1 MIHSWVFDTRNKKM
15 SLVPFTFKNVE
26 LKVVTIN
33 GKPWTRAMEVCK
45 ALEYNKKT
53 AHVIRAHCSRENY
66 AHKYDLTSVP
76 TAGTPVNWPKDS
88 QKYNLYINEEGM
100 HELVFSSQQQKAKA
114 FRKYCCN
121 EMFPRIRKQLVDK
134 MQEDHQ
140 QAITDRNN
148 RVQAIEYE
156 NVGLQG
162 EIKAK
167 DQQIEAS
174 QHKIAEPVERY
185 VDHCRSPSRDN
196 IVIIVRKHTTPEN
209 DKYHNLPYYI
219 ARIQRRKRYVKLQW
233 LERHFPDYE
242 VIVEI
247 GNPNSIHAFNR
258 FEEEG
263 HVERKFNHFR
273 LIDLTRDNLYD
284 MGISGGDY
292 DED

>member
-1 MIHSWVFDTRNKKM
+1 M
-15 SLVPFTFKNVE
+15 
-26 LKVVTIN
+26 
-33 GKPWTRAMEVCK
+33 
-45 ALEYNKKT
+45 Y
-53 AHVIRAHCSRENY
+53 
-66 AHKYDLTSVP
+66 
-76 TAGTPVNWPKDS
+76 
-88 QKYNLYINEEGM
+88 
-100 HELVFSSQQQKAKA
+100 ELVFTSQQQKAKA

-140 QAITDRNN
+140 QAITDRHN
-148 RVQAIEYE
+148 RVQAIECE

-162 EIKAK
+162 EIKPK

-174 QHKIAEPVERY
+174 QNKIAELVERY
-185 VDHCRSPSRDN
+185 VDHCRNPSKDN

-209 DKYHNLPYYI
+209 DKYHNFPYYI
-219 ARIQRRKRYVKLQW
+219 SRIQRRKRYVKLRW
-233 LERHFPDYE
+233 LERHFPDHE

-247 GNPNSIHAFNR
+247 DNPNSIHAFNR

>member
-1 MIHSWVFDTRNKKM
+1 MIHSWVFDTCNKKM
-15 SLVPFTFKNVE
+15 SHVPFTFTNVE
-26 LKVVTIN
+26 LYVVTVN
-33 GKPWTRAMEVCK
+33 GKHWTRAKEVCK
-45 ALEYNKKT
+45 ALEYKKGRARDALKKHVSIENKQHKN
-53 AHVIRAHCSRENY
+53 VLQSRTI
-66 AHKYDLTSVP
+66 AFM
-76 TAGTPVNWPKDS
+76 NWPKDS
-88 QKYNLYINEEGM
+88 QKYDSYLNEEGLY
-100 HELVFSSQQQKAKA
+100 EIVFSSQQQKAKA

-196 IVIIVRKHTTPEN
+196 IVIIVRKHTTPEK

-258 FEEEG
+258 FEEKG

-284 MGISGGDY
+284 MGISGGD
-292 DED
+292 ED